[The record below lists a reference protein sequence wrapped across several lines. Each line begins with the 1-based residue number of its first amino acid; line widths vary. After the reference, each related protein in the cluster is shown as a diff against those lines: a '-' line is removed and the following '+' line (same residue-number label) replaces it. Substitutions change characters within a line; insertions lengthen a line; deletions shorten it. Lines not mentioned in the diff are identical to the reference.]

1 MQLEEDQPGQR
12 EAKHIKTEND
22 SDAICIYVWKI
33 KKKKKTET
41 KNVKTGN
48 CINISKYFDNRLK

>member
-1 MQLEEDQPGQR
+1 MSVTPDY
-12 EAKHIKTEND
+12 IFY
-22 SDAICIYVWKI
+22 IYKNKLYVFFCWGFAYDVWKI

-48 CINISKYFDNRLK
+48 CRNISIYFDKRLK